1 MASRPFLSTARLE
14 RGCRCDKLG
23 QHQEQDMKVPLNFLL
38 YISNSPCH
46 WVRER
51 SYWRRGRIKKI
62 TAPPS
67 WHRCIL
73 SKSHCTWFFALD
85 FCTCYNLW
93 RDTKL
98 CISQS
103 WVSQCL
109 PFNRVF
115 AGLWLQFQRH
125 LGADKARGIAWSCC
139 HRWLDIIMI
148 IKISKNNKINNN
160 HVYQVFCQIFSHDHD
175 LWGSWWIGA
184 GISQWSY
191 FPD

>member
-1 MASRPFLSTARLE
+1 M
-14 RGCRCDKLG
+14 
-23 QHQEQDMKVPLNFLL
+23 
-38 YISNSPCH
+38 
-46 WVRER
+46 RER
-51 SYWRRGRIKKI
+51 SYWRHGCIKKI

-93 RDTKL
+93 RETKV

-103 WVSQCL
+103 CVSQCL
-109 PFNRVF
+109 PFNWDF

-148 IKISKNNKINNN
+148 MMI
-160 HVYQVFCQIFSHDHD
+160 
-175 LWGSWWIGA
+175 
-184 GISQWSY
+184 ISQKQQQHQQQQPFVSGVLPNL
-191 FPD
+191 FPRPRSVGELVDWCRYLTIKRCSMIFLIRMNKLKL